1 MNRINRRIARKEAM
15 KDTIGRINTA
25 MRKVDFSDPNGKAT
39 FGKLFQQKE
48 YLAQQIA
55 EASYTMYSMKSDHK
69 EVESIFSNMD
79 ECHCPEWV
87 KYDIERLA
95 ASRRRW
101 SIRASKQVWLG

>member
-1 MNRINRRIARKEAM
+1 MNRTIRRSMRKEAM
-15 KDTIGRINTA
+15 KDTISRINTA
-25 MRKVDFSDPNGKAT
+25 MRNVDFSDPDGKAT
-39 FGKLFQQKE
+39 FSKLFWDKD

-55 EASYTMYSMKSDHK
+55 EATYTQYSMKSDYK
-69 EVESIFSNMD
+69 ELESIFSNMD

>member
-15 KDTIGRINTA
+15 MNTIGRINIA
-25 MRKVDFSDPNGKAT
+25 INDVKFSGPNDKAT
-39 FGKLFQQKE
+39 FNKLLDQKR

-69 EVESIFSNMD
+69 EVEYIFSNMD
-79 ECHCPEWV
+79 ECHCPNWI
-87 KYDIERLA
+87 KYDIEQLA

-101 SIRASKQVWLG
+101 SIRASKQIWLG

>member
-15 KDTIGRINTA
+15 MNTIERINTA
-25 MRKVDFSDPNGKAT
+25 MHKVDFSDPNGKAA
-39 FGKLFQQKE
+39 FSKLFREKD

-55 EASYTMYSMKSDHK
+55 EASYTQYSMKSDQN
-69 EVESIFSNMD
+69 EVQSIISNMD
-79 ECHCPEWV
+79 VYHCPEWV
-87 KYDIERLA
+87 KWDIKQLA

>member
-15 KDTIGRINTA
+15 MNTIERINTV
-25 MRKVDFSDPNGKAT
+25 MRKIDFSDPNGKAT
-39 FGKLFQQKE
+39 FSKLFHDKD

-55 EASYTMYSMKSDHK
+55 ETTYTMYSMKADHR
-69 EVESIFSNMD
+69 ELESIFSNMD

-87 KYDIERLA
+87 KYDIEQLA

-101 SIRASKQVWLG
+101 SIRASKQIWLG